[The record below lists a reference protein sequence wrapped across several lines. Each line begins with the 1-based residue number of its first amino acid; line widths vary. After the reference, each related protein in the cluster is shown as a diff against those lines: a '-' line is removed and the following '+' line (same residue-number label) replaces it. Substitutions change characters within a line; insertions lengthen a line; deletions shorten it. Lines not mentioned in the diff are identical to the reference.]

1 MSIEKN
7 QNWIKAVNVRLSAKK
22 MLNGGIA
29 LHDAPAGHF
38 WTTPPSD
45 YVEIKTRRTSERN
58 SKTPLFEMVVRGWEE
73 GARHNETS
81 FFGDIESA
89 LSAHFAAV
97 QKFKQS
103 SNG

>member
-7 QNWIKAVNVRLSAKK
+7 QNWVKAVEVRLSAKK

-45 YVEIKTRRTSERN
+45 YVEIRTRRTSERT
-58 SKTPLFEMVVRGWEE
+58 SKTPSFEMVVRGWEE
-73 GARHNETS
+73 GARHNETI
-81 FFGDIESA
+81 FFEDIESA

-103 SNG
+103 SKG

>member
-1 MSIEKN
+1 MSIKKN
-7 QNWIKAVNVRLSAKK
+7 QNWVKAVKVRLSAKRT
-22 MLNGGIA
+22 LSAGCP

-45 YVEIKTRRTSERN
+45 YVEIKTRRTSELN
-58 SKTPLFEMVVRGWEE
+58 SKTPLFEMVVRGWGE